1 LFDDALFV
9 KTRQGMLPTAFAEE
23 ISNPI
28 AAGLASLRLAMET
41 RRSFVPE
48 SAERT
53 FYVYM
58 SDLGQAVFIPR
69 LIAHMRTV
77 APGIR
82 VVTVD
87 RSFKDAQE
95 AMALGHIDLAIGM
108 FLNFDKDFYQQR
120 LFQESYVAMVR
131 VNHPDIRNTLDAG
144 KFLRAEHVA
153 YSPTAG
159 SHAAFEAE
167 VDDFFHRHDVH
178 RKVAVRLA
186 HSLGLAQ
193 IIASSDL
200 VACVPSRLAATMLT
214 ELDIRT
220 FPLPFETTALP
231 VSQLWHLRFR
241 NDEGHKWL
249 RSVIYELFQETALP
263 DFAKS

>member
-1 LFDDALFV
+1 
-9 KTRQGMLPTAFAEE
+9 
-23 ISNPI
+23 
-28 AAGLASLRLAMET
+28 
-41 RRSFVPE
+41 
-48 SAERT
+48 
-53 FYVYM
+53 
-58 SDLGQAVFIPR
+58 
-69 LIAHMRTV
+69 
-77 APGIR
+77 
-82 VVTVD
+82 
-87 RSFKDAQE
+87 
-95 AMALGHIDLAIGM
+95 
-108 FLNFDKDFYQQR
+108 
-120 LFQESYVAMVR
+120 
-131 VNHPDIRNTLDAG
+131 IRNTLDAG

-167 VDDFFHRHDVH
+167 VADFFHRHDVH

-214 ELDIRT
+214 EPDIRT
-220 FPLPFETTALP
+220 FALPFETTALP